1 MAKLR
6 LVGAAVA
13 ALLLGTACGGGG
25 DDKASAASP
34 AELRPF
40 SEMQAGE
47 ITFEPDGMHAGRVLA
62 HVHTKQDMICAFVWG
77 ETEAL
82 GRFNNSLSMNGS
94 GISDHVVSL
103 PGAEAEKTYHYIV
116 EGAAKDGT
124 LYRSK
129 MATFV
134 APTGEG
140 APADHNEP
148 AGPDLAQTGKIST
161 VSSEYDASFGAAKA
175 IDGDLGTEWSSKG
188 DGNKATITVDLG
200 TPKKVVALEFISRS
214 MGDGTAI
221 TKTYRVVVD
230 DTTSYG
236 PYTAGNLVRH
246 NAQAVDFT
254 GRLLRFEVVD
264 STGGNTGA
272 LEVRAFGPPA

>member
-1 MAKLR
+1 MAKRWL
-6 LVGAAVA
+6 LGLAVA
-13 ALLLGTACGGGG
+13 APLLGTACGGGSDG
-25 DDKASAASP
+25 KAATLLSAEVRS
-34 AELRPF
+34 F

-47 ITFEPDGMHAGRVLA
+47 ITFEPDGIHPGHVLA
-62 HVHTKQDMICAFVWG
+62 HVHTKQDLICAFVWG
-77 ETEAL
+77 DTEAL
-82 GRFNNSLSMNGS
+82 GRFNNSLSMDGT
-94 GISDHVVSL
+94 GISDHVVGL
-103 PGAEAEKTYHYIV
+103 PGAEAGKTYHYIV

-129 MATFV
+129 MATFI
-134 APTGEG
+134 APRGES
-140 APADHNEP
+140 APADRDEP
-148 AGPDLAQTGKIST
+148 AGPNLAQTGRISA
-161 VSSEYDASFGAAKA
+161 VSSQYDASFGGAKA
-175 IDGDLGTEWSSKG
+175 NDGDLGTEWSSKG

-230 DTTSYG
+230 DKATYG